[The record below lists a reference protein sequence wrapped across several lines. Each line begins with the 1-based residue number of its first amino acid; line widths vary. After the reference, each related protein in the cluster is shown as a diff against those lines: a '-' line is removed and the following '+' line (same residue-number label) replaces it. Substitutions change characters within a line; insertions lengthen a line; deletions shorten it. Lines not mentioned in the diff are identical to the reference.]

1 MICQVLLPI
10 PFDYGFSY
18 FFAEDLNLRIGDVV
32 KVPFRNKEV
41 FGIVVGFE
49 QENQIDVKKI
59 KNVIEKEEGLNF
71 NSKLLEFIDFVA
83 AYNLVP
89 KGLVLKLSL
98 AILNSSKEPKRKIKE
113 LIQEINIDL
122 KYLDGDQK
130 DASDLL
136 LNKIAEEKFQT
147 ILLDGV
153 TGSGKTEI
161 YFSAIA
167 KILNKNDNSQII
179 ILLPEIALTSQL

>member
-18 FFAEDLNLRIGDVV
+18 FFAEDLNLQIGDVV

-41 FGIVVGFE
+41 FGVVVGFD

-59 KNVIEKEEGLNF
+59 KNVIEKEERLNF

-83 AYNLVP
+83 SYNLIP

-98 AILNSSKEPKRKIKE
+98 SILNSSKDSKRKAKDLE
-113 LIQEINIDL
+113 QEINIDL
-122 KYLDGDQK
+122 KHLEGDQK
-130 DASDLL
+130 DAADLL
-136 LNKIAEEKFQT
+136 L
-147 ILLDGV
+147 
-153 TGSGKTEI
+153 
-161 YFSAIA
+161 A
-167 KILNKNDNSQII
+167 KISADK
-179 ILLPEIALTSQL
+179 